1 MQIKNWKGRP
11 AGGIPLEM
19 EKRASWEI
27 ELTEVWG
34 VGRGWRTPADSGVAV
49 LLLVS
54 WTGLK
59 GRRVV
64 NLERTAP
71 FYLMA
76 SASDLGN
83 EHRFVYLSFQ
93 RIPRWPCRKCNQQTR
108 MQDGNIFKGISRGSL

>member
-11 AGGIPLEM
+11 AGGIPLER

-27 ELTEVWG
+27 ELTAVWG
-34 VGRGWRTPADSGVAV
+34 GWRTPADSGVAV

-64 NLERTAP
+64 NL
-71 FYLMA
+71 
-76 SASDLGN
+76 
-83 EHRFVYLSFQ
+83 
-93 RIPRWPCRKCNQQTR
+93 
-108 MQDGNIFKGISRGSL
+108 